1 MKGAIMAAEMAEQ
14 PAILEALVSRRG
26 AIIQSVRALAPPQ
39 LAGIALVA
47 RGSSDHAA
55 VYGRYLLEMAAGRPA
70 GLAAPSIHTLY
81 GNPVDY
87 SGYLAV
93 GLSQSGRTPE
103 VIGVLA
109 AMRRQGARTIA
120 IVNGSDSPLA
130 DVADVA
136 IDIGAGV
143 EDAVPATK
151 SFTATLLT
159 VALLGEALGSELWPD
174 GALQRIPAQVAAI
187 LDDQSPVDEVVTDLD
202 GCDRVLVTARGPLL
216 VAALETAL
224 KIRETSALLAE
235 GMSSADLRHGPIA
248 AVGTGHPVLAVTGA
262 RTRDDIADVIELL
275 RGRGATVRTVSDAPD
290 ADVPLPRGIPELL
303 LPILASV
310 RGQQIAALMSAHRK
324 LDPDSPGG
332 LSKVTST
339 Y

>member
-1 MKGAIMAAEMAEQ
+1 MKGEIMAAEMAQQ

-26 AIIQSVRALAPPQ
+26 DIIQSVREVVPPQ
-39 LAGIALVA
+39 LAGLALVA

-81 GNPVDY
+81 ESPVDY

-120 IVNGSDSPLA
+120 IVNGRDSPLGE
-130 DVADVA
+130 VADVA

-159 VALLGEALGSELWPD
+159 VALLGEALGSELWPA
-174 GALQRIPAQVAAI
+174 GALHAIPAHVAAI
-187 LDDQSPVDEVVTDLD
+187 LDDRAPVEAVVTDLD
-202 GCDRVLVTARGPLL
+202 GCDRVLVTARGLLL

-248 AVGTGHPVLAVTGA
+248 AVGAGHPVLAMTGA
-262 RTRDDIADVIELL
+262 RTRDDIADIIQLL
-275 RGRGATVRTVSDAPD
+275 RRRGATVRTVSEAPD
-290 ADVPLPRGIPELL
+290 ADVPLPLGIPEPL

-310 RGQQIAALMSAHRK
+310 RGQQIAALMSAHRN
-324 LDPDSPGG
+324 LDPDRPGG